1 MPYDVE
7 DRLTQT
13 PKPLFTQTPP
23 PKAQMAPRELQS
35 SGDIHI
41 LVLDDDPHTCA
52 VIQAALSNRDF
63 VIDVVSDPM
72 MVESAMNVMVPV
84 GVPPFRRPA
93 AMVVVNV
100 TDCPKSDGFM
110 ELLVVI
116 RVPPVF
122 SRVVTVLLPLLATL
136 RSSAPSA
143 FTSAIAMLI
152 GLVPD

>member
-1 MPYDVE
+1 MP
-7 DRLTQT
+7 
-13 PKPLFTQTPP
+13 
-23 PKAQMAPRELQS
+23 
-35 SGDIHI
+35 
-41 LVLDDDPHTCA
+41 
-52 VIQAALSNRDF
+52 
-63 VIDVVSDPM
+63 DVVRLPSPALIGDDPM
-72 MVESAMNVMVPV
+72 MVESAMKVMVPV
-84 GVPPFRRPA
+84 GVPPFRRAA
-93 AMVVVNV
+93 AMVVVKV

-143 FTSAIAMLI
+143 FTSAIAMLN